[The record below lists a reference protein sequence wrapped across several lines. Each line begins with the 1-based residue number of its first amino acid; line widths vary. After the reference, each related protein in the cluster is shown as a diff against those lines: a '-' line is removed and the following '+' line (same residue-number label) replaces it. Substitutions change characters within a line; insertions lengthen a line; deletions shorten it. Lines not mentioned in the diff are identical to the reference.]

1 MNRFAKFAGVS
12 AALAGA
18 ALASG
23 IALAADLP
31 SRKAPPP
38 MAPAPIMT
46 WTGFYAGLNVGYGW
60 AADPAT
66 RLTGGTAFVDPALA
80 GAFLNLP
87 AAAALGASGVAPASK
102 GGFLGGAQVGFNYQ
116 MSPSLLVG
124 LEADIQGIAAGS
136 SNGSIVN
143 AIPIAA
149 PPGPAGRL
157 HISNIAT
164 SSRLDY
170 LATLRGRF
178 GLLATPSLLVYAT
191 GGLAFGQAS
200 ASASIVQTVTN
211 PPGPAVQPVFGAA
224 NTSATRL
231 GWALGAG
238 GEWKFAANWSAKLEY
253 LYYDL
258 GSITNNVAL
267 IQFGPP
273 GPALQSVTISQ
284 ARTRVNG
291 HVVRAGLNYHFN
303 CCAAA
308 PVVARY

>member
-1 MNRFAKFAGVS
+1 MFRTSKFVA
-12 AALAGA
+12 AALAA
-18 ALASG
+18 TVSG
-23 IALAADLP
+23 SALAADLP
-31 SRKAPPP
+31 SRKAAPV
-38 MAPAPIMT
+38 MVAPAPIMT
-46 WTGFYAGLNVGYGW
+46 WTGFYAGLNAGYGW
-60 AADPAT
+60 AADPST
-66 RLTGGTAFVDPALA
+66 RLVGSTAFVDPALA
-80 GAFLNLP
+80 GAFVNLP
-87 AAAALGASGVAPASK
+87 PAAALGASGVARASK
-102 GGFLGGAQVGFNYQ
+102 GGLIGGGQIGFNYQ

-124 LEADIQGIAAGS
+124 LEADIQAVAAGAT
-136 SNGSIVN
+136 NGAIAN
-143 AIPIAA
+143 AINIAA
-149 PPGPAGRL
+149 PPGPAGRA

-164 SSRLDY
+164 SSKLDY
-170 LATLRGRF
+170 LATVRGRF

-224 NTSATRL
+224 STSATRL

-258 GSITNNVAL
+258 GSLTNNVVL
-267 IQFGPP
+267 TQFGPP
-273 GPALQSVTISQ
+273 GPALQSITVSQ
-284 ARTRVNG
+284 ARTRLNG

-308 PVVARY
+308 PVVAKY